1 MTSSRPG
8 LREGLIFLVLY
19 ALCISS
25 TSAANNSNVN
35 VFQYCQPWICSC
47 YMDGTYYDPGETW
60 SKKGDSC
67 ITYKC
72 QENGYYIPDTIGVM
86 FEGECKM
93 VNETWTIGC
102 FQYTVVLEGITP
114 KYRLV
119 QGGCMTNIG
128 AQCILV
134 GDRIEENC
142 DTYECQ
148 IVGTCYTLVK
158 VVVGCNAGSTH
169 GCQQLHSVWN
179 DACNVF
185 QCLPDATTESKI
197 QIHLPEVML
206 WPRGNWALLK
216 PQTGCPSNV
225 EEIWDEGER
234 VHYSEGGNFYNGV
247 NEFEMDGNHTEF
259 VMEHR
264 FCTHEDYL
272 REGFMPVYHT
282 YWEEG
287 RYCILRFNDSCPKNF
302 SEGYVRMADFEGNI
316 TINGEEM
323 YVNGSVNGTLPD
335 GEFLETSTLLYFCC
349 RYDGDLETQLIL
361 PADKPF
367 VLFMAEN
374 ETECQK
380 VRAME
385 YEKEFFSFADVFEGF
400 ERELNGSL
408 PRISTADN
416 NTMINLCH
424 YKPLDCGCVYETGE
438 YVTLGSTFTTK
449 DGCVSY
455 KCMYEE
461 FVKKNILV
469 LQTGACAN
477 NGGCIATNA
486 SVRNTEGEQCTDR
499 FCRQRFNAAKEQFR
513 DYWEFEEVPF
523 GCKDTEGICQP
534 ISTEVVIGCYTVTC
548 KEDPVDS
555 NLKFLV
561 TAGGCTYPNATG
573 GCVPEGDNITDAACL
588 TLQCQRHASMLRNEM
603 AVLAGGCSYGTQ
615 CYSKNDVWR
624 DDCVD
629 YVCREFNNGSVVKY
643 YHETTKQACAD
654 VNGTCHDVGTVV
666 KSQCWDYQCF
676 INQHTGQ
683 RRLSLIGGGCM
694 HQGQC
699 KTKDQIWNSGCSN
712 FTCDVFHNSTL
723 FKWSVEYLN
732 AGCDIGNGTCIEV
745 GANVSIGCSIYQCRK
760 GAEECGLIAIDGQCP
775 TFDGSCVAQNANWT
789 SGCTT
794 YTCNVYGDSIKL
806 ESVNGGCSWDGACRP
821 EGSTWNESCK
831 TYECQNVNN
840 MYKSVMIAKGCKDPS
855 GGCMAANEIRPYYT
869 CNKIKCFVTDYSCRI
884 SIIEAGCNYNNK
896 CYKANETYP
905 DSSNPCVTY
914 ICNITYTDDGQV
926 SMRSDKI
933 SQSCYSSSDKV
944 CFNNTHVAKY
954 TMPFC
959 LKFTCDMQAPQQP
972 QHAIICQSETGD
984 CVDVGSR
991 YTTVFSSHTGDTY
1004 RAKNCLCSSGG
1015 QPQNCQGGYE
1025 KL

>member
-603 AVLAGGCSYGTQ
+603 AVLAGGC
-615 CYSKNDVWR
+615 
-624 DDCVD
+624 
-629 YVCREFNNGSVVKY
+629 
-643 YHETTKQACAD
+643 
-654 VNGTCHDVGTVV
+654 
-666 KSQCWDYQCF
+666 
-676 INQHTGQ
+676 
-683 RRLSLIGGGCM
+683 
-694 HQGQC
+694 
-699 KTKDQIWNSGCSN
+699 
-712 FTCDVFHNSTL
+712 
-723 FKWSVEYLN
+723 
-732 AGCDIGNGTCIEV
+732 DIGNGTCIEV